1 MTIFVFKTTI
11 NINYILRLYLIANFN
26 AQWIIIN
33 NKIFDTSI
41 ALLDIYNKKNKS
53 LKLNNYIINRILTKF
68 QLKNTI
74 LFILVEDLN
83 AYYL

>member
-1 MTIFVFKTTI
+1 M
-11 NINYILRLYLIANFN
+11 
-26 AQWIIIN
+26 
-33 NKIFDTSI
+33 FDTSI

-53 LKLNNYIINRILTKF
+53 LKLNNYIINRILIES